1 MRLILAIFLLAGGSF
16 YGLSLQKETNEKVLQ
31 EIEQNDERVET
42 QKSNK
47 KDAKTWKKVKNLHRT
62 HFSM

>member
-31 EIEQNDERVET
+31 EIEQSHERLKI

-47 KDAKTWKKVKNLHRT
+47 KDAKT
-62 HFSM
+62 

>member
-16 YGLSLQKETNEKVLQ
+16 YGLSLHKETDEKVLQ

-47 KDAKTWKKVKNLHRT
+47 KDAKT
-62 HFSM
+62 

>member
-1 MRLILAIFLLAGGSF
+1 MRLILAIFLMAGGSF

-47 KDAKTWKKVKNLHRT
+47 KDAKT
-62 HFSM
+62 